1 MSAPNP
7 PAQQED
13 GGTRCGV
20 PPKPHRR
27 AMPRQP
33 KCRLTKGERTRRDVL
48 RLWVQGLTTKQIADV
63 IDRDPRHVRRIKA
76 ACRADYESRSEMGA
90 TYALWEEAS

>member
-20 PPKPHRR
+20 PPEPHRR
-27 AMPRQP
+27 AMPKQP
-33 KCRLTKGERTRRDVL
+33 KYRPTKGERTRRDVL
-48 RLWVQGLTTKQIADV
+48 RLWAQGLTTKQIADV
-63 IDRDPRHVRRIKA
+63 IDCSSRHVRRIKA
-76 ACRADYESRSEMGA
+76 AYRADYESRCETGA